1 MDGCAFRR
9 NCSSS
14 SALHLAATVIRD
26 AANCSVEKRERKR
39 CPRRGFHGDV
49 VALEI
54 PRDGQADQFPV
65 AVSERCDL
73 SGLSDPVDAR
83 EHMVARFGILGLNLT
98 DQIRHMLPAVRV
110 ATGVVVASTGA
121 GAIDSRD
128 GGFAPGDVIYAI
140 NRVPVS
146 GLGELRALLETLR
159 IGDPIVVQ
167 LQRRG
172 ELMYLAFTLE

>member
-1 MDGCAFRR
+1 MIPG
-9 NCSSS
+9 S
-14 SALHLAATVIRD
+14 SADHAGLRAGDMVLSLDGTPMDNGRQLQVNVYRHV
-26 AANCSVEKRERKR
+26 V
-39 CPRRGFHGDV
+39 GDV
-49 VALEI
+49 VTLEI
-54 PRDGQADQFPV
+54 LRDGRADQFPV
-65 AVSERCDL
+65 AVSDRRDP
-73 SGLSDPVDAR
+73 SALSDAVDAR
-83 EHMVARFGILGLNLT
+83 EHMVARLGILGLNFT

-110 ATGVVVASTGA
+110 ATGVVVASTVA

-128 GGFAPGDVIYAI
+128 GGFAPGDVIHAI

-146 GLGELRALLETLR
+146 GLGELRTLLETLR